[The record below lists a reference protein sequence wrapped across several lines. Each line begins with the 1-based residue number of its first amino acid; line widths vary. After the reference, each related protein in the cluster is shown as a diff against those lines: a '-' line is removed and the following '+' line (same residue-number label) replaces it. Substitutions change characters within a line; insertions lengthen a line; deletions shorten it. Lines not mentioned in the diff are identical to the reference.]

1 MEASLSAKPISVHMR
16 DCVIEEQITCGY
28 FDGSLQKSKS
38 KVDKTLHRQRTDDEC
53 KNDDDVNDCVSSSPS
68 PDSLSK
74 QINKHDAIV
83 LVCCNCDIP
92 DCIQCSVGR
101 LRVGRRFPTR
111 VISFISLTFL
121 SYLAVRWILSVGQ
134 EKH

>member
-1 MEASLSAKPISVHMR
+1 MEAAPSAKPILVHMR

-28 FDGSLQKSKS
+28 FDGTLQKSNS

-74 QINKHDAIV
+74 QINRHDAIV

-101 LRVGRRFPTR
+101 LRVGRRFPIR

-121 SYLAVRWILSVGQ
+121 SYLTVRWILSVCQ
-134 EKH
+134 ETQ